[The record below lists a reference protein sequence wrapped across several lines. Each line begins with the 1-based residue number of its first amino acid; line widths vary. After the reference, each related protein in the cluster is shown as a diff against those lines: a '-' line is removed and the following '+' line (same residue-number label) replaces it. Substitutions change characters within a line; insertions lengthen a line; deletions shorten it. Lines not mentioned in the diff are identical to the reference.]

1 MQHFIDTKKTL
12 PKPPPKKNNNKTPK
26 TVSVNPLQ
34 QNKEKKL
41 SLKIYH

>member
-1 MQHFIDTKKTL
+1 MQHFIDTKIT
-12 PKPPPKKNNNKTPK
+12 PPPKNNNKKPK

-41 SLKIYH
+41 T